1 MDFDVFAQT
10 SAEKTKT
17 NVSRDTDEL
26 KNLSC
31 NLVFSL
37 NERTTAGSPP
47 VSLFLSVNHHLIE
60 FSS

>member
-1 MDFDVFAQT
+1 MDFEVFAQA
-10 SAEKTKT
+10 SAKKTKK
-17 NVSRDTDEL
+17 NVSRDTHEL

-37 NERTTAGSPP
+37 NERTTAGSP
-47 VSLFLSVNHHLIE
+47 VSLFLSINHHLSE

>member
-47 VSLFLSVNHHLIE
+47 FRYSCLLTIT
-60 FSS
+60 